1 MFAKANINI
10 YIKEKII
17 QSNQNIGQKRKR
29 PASEHLINENIPH
42 PKLFVLGPEGEQIGV
57 MTRAEALEKAAEMK
71 MDLVLISINP
81 KPIAKI
87 LDYGKF
93 KYLRSKKKKEEKAK
107 QSRTENRQ
115 IRLTPFI
122 GDNDIKTKA
131 KKARE
136 FLLDGDFVKVSLKFK
151 GREIQRPEFGHET
164 LMKFYKEVEDISSIA
179 KEPVLNGK
187 FLDMFLQQD
196 KKKIIQ
202 YNKLNKNKVVIK
214 DEVKE
219 DNNHEE
225 NEEE

>member
-1 MFAKANINI
+1 
-10 YIKEKII
+10 
-17 QSNQNIGQKRKR
+17 
-29 PASEHLINENIPH
+29 
-42 PKLFVLGPEGEQIGV
+42 
-57 MTRAEALEKAAEMK
+57 MTRDAALEKAAEMK

-93 KYLRSKKKKEEKAK
+93 KYLRSKKKKEEKTK

-122 GDNDIKTKA
+122 GDNDIKVKA

-164 LMKFYKEVEDISSIA
+164 LMKFYKEVENISSIA
-179 KEPVLNGK
+179 KEPTLNGK

-196 KKKIIQ
+196 KKKILQ
-202 YNKLNKNKVVIK
+202 YNKQIK
-214 DEVKE
+214 DKGE
-219 DNNHEE
+219 
-225 NEEE
+225 

>member
-1 MFAKANINI
+1 MKLF
-10 YIKEKII
+10 KENII
-17 QSNQNIGQKRKR
+17 QSNQNTNKRKK

-42 PKLFVLGPEGEQIGV
+42 PKLFVIGPEGEQIGV
-57 MTRAEALEKAAEMK
+57 LTRSEALEKASEMK
-71 MDLVLISINP
+71 MDLVLISIEP

-87 LDYGKF
+87 LDYGKW

-107 QSRTENRQ
+107 QSKTENRQ

-122 GDNDIKTKA
+122 GDNDLKTKA

-151 GREIQRPEFGHET
+151 GREAQRPEFGHET
-164 LMKFYKEVEDISSIA
+164 LMKFYKEVEDISTIA
-179 KEPVLNGK
+179 KEPVMNGK

-202 YNKLNKNKVVIK
+202 YNKANKEN
-214 DEVKE
+214 DEQSKSKGE
-219 DNNHEE
+219 
-225 NEEE
+225 